1 MNEVADRVHLA
12 VDGAGPVVLTT
23 FVVVLGAGAVLG
35 LAFYVWY
42 ALALS
47 KLFTRLGVE
56 GWKGWVPILNEATI
70 LTLGGKPAW
79 NVLFYFIPI
88 VQIYGLILKI
98 QAVHSI
104 NSRFGR
110 GAGSTVLGVLLPPV
124 WASILAWGVPPYPE
138 GDRLAALQPGPRR
151 QGQSHLDAPPHDSSK
166 GYLAPPILPPGAES
180 AQGTQG
186 SFAPDA
192 PAAPA
197 AQAFAPAPPTFM
209 PPAPSFTPPAPTF
222 ERPAPPF
229 TPDAPTFEPVA
240 PSSGPAPQRFEPVAP
255 PPESAD
261 VPTSAPAYPDAP
273 VPPSVDAAPTAAPAS
288 LIIDVP
294 GVERTASA
302 APSAPPSIPAAASD
316 VDDVGGAAG
325 GASDPVLET
334 LPQPP
339 ARAVLAAEQP
349 SASTDR
355 GGFPDD
361 PQVSVGSLPDR
372 LGAAP
377 EPGARS
383 PRFTPPSPVP
393 VVLPIPE
400 PPRAAPAPEE
410 VHPPADA
417 QGLQAVEQQT
427 SDADAAPAS
436 SVDVDA
442 DIHQTL
448 SGPSQIWAAPF
459 ADTIDPPAPAPA
471 PAPTPA
477 PAPAPV
483 EASAAPGIRP
493 APVASAP
500 PLTQP
505 SPPVHLAAA
514 STGSAADDDVDDD
527 FEATVV
533 VSRRRGVRR
542 VLVLDDGRSFALS
555 ATSVVIGRN
564 PTGEPGEQRLAIAD
578 STRTLSKTHARLIV
592 QADEWRLTDL
602 HSTNGVVVV
611 ADDGAETLLDPGESV
626 IGAGRFV
633 LGEVGMHVEVG
644 TDS

>member
-12 VDGAGPVVLTT
+12 VDGAGPAVLTT
-23 FVVVLGAGAVLG
+23 LVAALGVGAVLG
-35 LAFYVWY
+35 LALYVWY

-79 NVLFYFIPI
+79 NVVFYFIPI
-88 VQIYGLILKI
+88 VQIYGLIVKI

-104 NSRFGR
+104 NGRFGR
-110 GAGSTVLGVLLPPV
+110 GAGSTVLAVLLPPV

-151 QGQSHLDAPPHDSSK
+151 QGPPQDAPPHDSSR
-166 GYLAPPILPPGAES
+166 GYLAPPILPPGGES
-180 AQGTQG
+180 AHGESA

-197 AQAFAPAPPTFM
+197 PAPAPPAFVSP
-209 PPAPSFTPPAPTF
+209 PPATPNF
-222 ERPAPPF
+222 ERPAPAFPPAAPNF
-229 TPDAPTFEPVA
+229 ERPAPAFPPAAPTFA
-240 PSSGPAPQRFEPVAP
+240 P
-255 PPESAD
+255 
-261 VPTSAPAYPDAP
+261 
-273 VPPSVDAAPTAAPAS
+273 AAPTFAPAAPPSADAAAPAAPAAPES
-288 LIIDVP
+288 LIVGVP
-294 GVERTASA
+294 GVERPARPESA
-302 APSAPPSIPAAASD
+302 LPFVPPSIPSAAAHD
-316 VDDVGGAAG
+316 VDGVRPPTDDVSAPVE

-339 ARAVLAAEQP
+339 ARAVGAAEQS
-349 SASTDR
+349 SAST
-355 GGFPDD
+355 GQTESSDD

-377 EPGARS
+377 APDARA
-383 PRFTPPSPVP
+383 PRFTAPAPVP
-393 VVLPIPE
+393 VVLPVPE
-400 PPRAAPAPEE
+400 PPRAAPQ
-410 VHPPADA
+410 PAEASPHTDA
-417 QGLQAVEQQT
+417 EI
-427 SDADAAPAS
+427 
-436 SVDVDA
+436 
-442 DIHQTL
+442 DIDQTL
-448 SGPSQIWAAPF
+448 SGAAPLWAAPVVDTVDPPAPA
-459 ADTIDPPAPAPA
+459 ADTIDPPTPVADTVDPPAPMAAPVDPPVPAPA
-471 PAPTPA
+471 A
-477 PAPAPV
+477 
-483 EASAAPGIRP
+483 GIRP
-493 APVASAP
+493 APMMSAP

-505 SPPVHLAAA
+505 SPPIDLAAP
-514 STGSAADDDVDDD
+514 AADAGEDDDDV
-527 FEATVV
+527 EATVV